1 MKIVLC
7 CVAGLSTTMM
17 MDSMKSVLKKSKV
30 LDENDFKLEA
40 IPVEQ
45 LPKEIQN
52 TDVVLLGPQIAYKQ
66 DFVKKVTEPLHIPYV
81 VIDQETYGSMDGG
94 TVLKEAF
101 IAKRKADIAKEKE
114 GA

>member
-17 MDSMKSVLKKSKV
+17 MDDMKNVLKKSKR
-30 LDENDFKLEA
+30 LNENDFKLVA

-45 LPKEIQN
+45 LPTEIKG
-52 TDVVLLGPQIAYKQ
+52 TDVVLLAPQISYKKDQ
-66 DFVKKVTEPLHIPYV
+66 VEKICEPNHVPYV
-81 VIDQETYGSMDGG
+81 VVDRQSYGSMDGG

-101 IAKRKADIAKEKE
+101 IAKRKYELNHQK
-114 GA
+114 